1 MRNFEKNVNR
11 LKAPFLKRFS
21 ILYFVLLCGLACV
34 FLGYAQS
41 TNPPQVQPQPEPQG
55 KIIKLIHADYTEI
68 NELEVPGAKILIG
81 NVQVQHDSMYIYC
94 NKAYLFEKDNYIK
107 LFGDVNLI
115 QNDTLQ
121 LTSKYAE
128 YNGVQSVAYASGNV
142 VMTSP
147 DSSLKSEKVYYDR
160 NTGIAYYDNNA
171 TITNKQNTL
180 KSKEGKYY
188 SRELKY
194 EFRTQVVITNPETVI
209 KSNHLD
215 YFEDSGHAYLFGPS
229 TIDNKGNHIYTENG
243 FYDTRLNE
251 GKMIENSF
259 ILYDN
264 KRIEADE
271 MYYDEKISYAK
282 GINNVKVT
290 DTINHMVA
298 TSHFA
303 EVFKARDSI
312 FMTKKPLITYTT
324 EKDTSYFHAKNI
336 QIVGPDKQRIIKGY
350 PNAKVLRTPD
360 MSGKSD
366 SLHYDQKI
374 GLMQL
379 IGKPVLFQKESQL
392 TGDVIHLINDVHT
405 EKLDSLKVLNN
416 AFVIQRDTLG
426 TGYNQAKGIN
436 MYGKFTDDKIT
447 QIDLVQNAEMV
458 YYLYDEGELKGI
470 DKGICSK
477 IVLELEDNKI
487 TTATRMINAEGTTYP
502 PEQFPEN
509 ARKLKGFN
517 WRGDERIYK
526 VEELFS
532 DEELKHDD
540 TAEKE
545 VLKNEKIS
553 EEPMKVQDKTL
564 NYKRTSK
571 SPNVIKKRGS

>member
-1 MRNFEKNVNR
+1 MRNFDKNVSG
-11 LKAPFLKRFS
+11 LKTTLFNLFF
-21 ILYFVLLCGLACV
+21 ILFTFAFG
-34 FLGYAQS
+34 FAQ
-41 TNPPQVQPQPEPQG
+41 TPETSG
-55 KIIKLIHADYTEI
+55 KIIKLIHADFTEI

-81 NVQVQHDSMYIYC
+81 NVQAQHDSMYIYC

-107 LFGDVNLI
+107 LFGDVHLI
-115 QNDTLQ
+115 QDDTLQ
-121 LTSKYAE
+121 MVSKYAE
-128 YNGVQSVAYASGNV
+128 YNGVDKIAYASGNV

-160 NTGIAYYDNNA
+160 NTGIAYYDNFA

-180 KSKEGKYY
+180 KSKAGKYY

-194 EFRTQVVITNPETVI
+194 EFRTSVVITNPETLI

-229 TIDNKGNHIYTENG
+229 TIDHKENHIYTENG

-251 GKMIENSF
+251 GKMIDKSF

-271 MYYDEKISYAK
+271 MFYDDKTGYAK

-290 DTINHMVA
+290 DTINNMIA

-303 EVFKARDSI
+303 EVYRANDSI

-324 EKDTSYFHAKNI
+324 EKDTSYFHAKNL
-336 QIVGPDKQRIIKGY
+336 QIVGPDKQRVIKGY
-350 PNAKVLRTPD
+350 PNARMLRTPD
-360 MSGKSD
+360 MSGKAD
-366 SLHYDQKI
+366 SLHYDQKV

-379 IGKPVLFQKESQL
+379 IGKPVLFKEESQL
-392 TGDVIHLINDVHT
+392 SGDVIHLINNITT

-416 AFVIQRDTLG
+416 AFVVQRDTLG

-436 MYGKFTDDKIT
+436 MYGKFVDDKMK
-447 QIDLVQNAEMV
+447 QIDLVQNAEMI

-477 IVLELEDNKI
+477 IVLELDDNKI

-502 PEQFPEN
+502 PDQFPEN
-509 ARKLKGFN
+509 ARLLPGFN
-517 WRGDERIYK
+517 WRGEERIFK
-526 VEELFS
+526 IEELFS
-532 DEELKHDD
+532 DEENEHDVK
-540 TAEKE
+540 AEKE
-545 VLKNEKIS
+545 AEKNEEVSKK
-553 EEPMKVQDKTL
+553 PMEVQNETL
-564 NYKRTSK
+564 NFKRTSR
-571 SPNVIKKRGS
+571 SQNVIKKRVK